1 MHATP
6 VARPAASVILL
17 RDGPHGVEAWLMRR
31 VVGMAFA
38 GGMTVFPGGRVD
50 ASDADPRI
58 ATVGGNVAALAHRL
72 GESVH
77 DARAALV
84 AAARELFEET
94 GVLLTQPLPT
104 VETAGL
110 RRQLEDRVVSFSD
123 VLGEVGGV
131 LDLDALYPWARWIT
145 PESEPRRYDTHFYL
159 AALPEGAE
167 ADDDTPEASAAHW
180 LGVRAALADVAAG
193 TRLMLPPTLVMLR
206 DLAAFD
212 SVRQAL
218 DSAATRPLEAVQPV
232 LEPGQDGLLAR
243 LPDGSTL
250 PMPMPHG

>member
-1 MHATP
+1 MRVPP

-50 ASDADPRI
+50 ASDADSRI
-58 ATVGGNVAALAHRL
+58 KTVGGDVAALARRL
-72 GESVH
+72 GESAE

-94 GVLLTQPLPT
+94 GVMLCRPT
-104 VETAGL
+104 PSIETRDL
-110 RRQLEDRVVSFSD
+110 RRQLEDRVLSFAD

-131 LDLDALYPWARWIT
+131 LDFDALRPWARWVT

-159 AALPEGAE
+159 AALPDGAE
-167 ADDDTPEASAAHW
+167 ADDDTSEASAAHW
-180 LGVRAALADVAAG
+180 LGVRAALAEAASG

-212 SVRQAL
+212 TVQGAL
-218 DSAATRPLEAVQPV
+218 DAAPTRPLKAVRPV
-232 LEPGQDGLLAR
+232 LEAGQSGLLAR

-250 PMPMPHG
+250 PMPAPQG

>member
-1 MHATP
+1 MRATP

-17 RDGPHGVEAWLMRR
+17 RDGQHGLEAWLMRR

-50 ASDADPRI
+50 ASDADPHI
-58 ATVGGNVAALAHRL
+58 GTVGGNVAALARRL
-72 GESVH
+72 GESVQ

-84 AAARELFEET
+84 AAGRELFEET
-94 GVLLTQPLPT
+94 GVLLTKPMPAI
-104 VETAGL
+104 ETAGL
-110 RRQLEDRVVSFSD
+110 RRQLEDRVVSFSE
-123 VLGEVGGV
+123 VLGEMGGV
-131 LDLDALYPWARWIT
+131 LDLDALHPWARWVT

-159 AALPEGAE
+159 AALPDGAE

-180 LGVRAALADVAAG
+180 LGIRAALAEAAAG

-206 DLAAFD
+206 DLAGFD
-212 SVRQAL
+212 SVQEAV
-218 DSAATRPLEAVQPV
+218 DSAPTRPLEAVQPV

-250 PMPMPHG
+250 PMPIPPG

>member
-1 MHATP
+1 MRTTP

-17 RDGPHGVEAWLMRR
+17 RDGQHGVEAWLMRR

-50 ASDADPRI
+50 GSDSDPRI
-58 ATVGGNVAALAHRL
+58 GTVGGDVAALARRL
-72 GESVH
+72 GESVP

-94 GVLLTQPLPT
+94 GVLLSRPMPT
-104 VETAGL
+104 IETSEL

-131 LDLDALYPWARWIT
+131 LDLAVLYPWARWVP

-159 AALPEGAE
+159 AALPDGAE
-167 ADDDTPEASAAHW
+167 ADDDTSEASAAHW
-180 LGVRAALADVAAG
+180 LGIRAALAEAAAG

-206 DLAAFD
+206 DLAVFD
-212 SVRQAL
+212 SVQKAL
-218 DSAATRPLEAVQPV
+218 ESAPTRPLDAVQPV
-232 LEPGQDGLLAR
+232 LESGHGGLLAR

-250 PMPMPHG
+250 PMPMPSG

>member
-1 MHATP
+1 MRATP

-58 ATVGGNVAALAHRL
+58 ATVGGDAAGLAHRL
-72 GESVH
+72 GESVQ

-131 LDLDALYPWARWIT
+131 LDLDALYPWARWVT

-180 LGVRAALADVAAG
+180 LGVRAALSEAAAG

-206 DLAAFD
+206 DLAAFE

-218 DSAATRPLEAVQPV
+218 DSAATRPLEAIRPV

-250 PMPMPHG
+250 PMPMPRG